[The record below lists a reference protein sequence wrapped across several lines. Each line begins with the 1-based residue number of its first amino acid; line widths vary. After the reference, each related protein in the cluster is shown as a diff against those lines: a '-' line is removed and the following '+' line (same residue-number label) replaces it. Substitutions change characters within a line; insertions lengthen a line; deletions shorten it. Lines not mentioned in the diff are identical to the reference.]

1 MRSNNPRTAPPA
13 AVILTHRAT
22 APRAA
27 GAGPAGGG
35 AGRGLRRRRANPNT
49 ATPRQPLRPLPATI
63 VSRRGPARSV
73 KRAEARPRRPRRHE
87 ASRAAAEANGA
98 AGAGGGGANA
108 GGAARAA
115 PPGPASRLGLQ
126 VARGANHPAV
136 AGGGRGAGPYHA
148 GWGRGGPAR
157 FSPPPHPCLRRGAT
171 APCGEGSV
179 GVWEL
184 RGAWRRAGRGVG
196 SRRGARSPYGCEA
209 KLNKN
214 FRKVLLHG
222 CQQQNE
228 KGRRTVEG
236 ARVWNPGCDTV
247 RADGALLCGLRLTE
261 GSAGCP
267 FRIVQ
272 RGTVSGFR

>member
-1 MRSNNPRTAPPA
+1 MRSNSPRTAPPA
-13 AVILTHRAT
+13 AAILTHRAT

-73 KRAEARPRRPRRHE
+73 KRAEARPRRPRRYE

-108 GGAARAA
+108 GGVARAA

-184 RGAWRRAGRGVG
+184 RGAWLGEASAVVG
-196 SRRGARSPYGCEA
+196 ERC
-209 KLNKN
+209 L
-214 FRKVLLHG
+214 
-222 CQQQNE
+222 
-228 KGRRTVEG
+228 RTVVRRNLIKTSEKFCSTVVSSRTRKEG
-236 ARVWNPGCDTV
+236 VPWRVLASGIRVVT
-247 RADGALLCGLRLTE
+247 LLELMEHC
-261 GSAGCP
+261 SVA
-267 FRIVQ
+267 FV
-272 RGTVSGFR
+272 